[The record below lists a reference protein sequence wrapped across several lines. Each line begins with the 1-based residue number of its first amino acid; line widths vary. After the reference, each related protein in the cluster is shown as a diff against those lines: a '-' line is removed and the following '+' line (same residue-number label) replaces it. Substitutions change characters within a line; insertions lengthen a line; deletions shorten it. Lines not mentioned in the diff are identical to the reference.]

1 MWNDFVILEITEEE
15 EDKASDTGVRPRNV
29 YPFRTSKDSP
39 QNQREIHIFILSV
52 NPEDAVGGKRFLGE
66 KLKVSSYGINGK
78 WEFFLHCSYYEETV
92 TIIWV
97 ICRDDEIKLLK
108 STFFSCQSSDPA

>member
-1 MWNDFVILEITEEE
+1 MLSADITVSKRHSVWNDFVILEITEEE

-29 YPFRTSKDSP
+29 YAFRTSKDSP

-92 TIIWV
+92 S
-97 ICRDDEIKLLK
+97 L
-108 STFFSCQSSDPA
+108 

>member
-29 YPFRTSKDSP
+29 YAFRTSKDSP

-66 KLKVSSYGINGK
+66 KRVSSYGINGK
-78 WEFFLHCSYYEETV
+78 WELFYIVLTTRRLCHFNLGH
-92 TIIWV
+92 
-97 ICRDDEIKLLK
+97 L
-108 STFFSCQSSDPA
+108 